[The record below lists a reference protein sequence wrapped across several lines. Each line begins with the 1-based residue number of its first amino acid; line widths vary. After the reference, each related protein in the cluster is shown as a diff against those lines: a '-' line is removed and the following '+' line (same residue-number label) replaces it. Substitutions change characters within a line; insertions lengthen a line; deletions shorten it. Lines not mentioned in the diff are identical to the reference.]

1 MGVLRKALLL
11 AITAG
16 AMTVSG
22 SRNGPITVGARGE
35 LSPQKLYSAQSKE
48 HYLSTE
54 DFTYIRPGFH
64 MAINGV
70 TIGTDNKPLVDLSF
84 TDDLGQPLDRLG
96 KVTPGALSAS
106 FVIAWLNPDT
116 FDYTSY
122 INTTAT
128 AAPPSTMVGNKATQA
143 TSDSGGT
150 WTDLD
155 IGHATYKFGK
165 AFPAGFDATKTTTL
179 GIYAT
184 RNTTA
189 IVGKSYY
196 ANAEFDFR
204 PDGQTVTAKWDLI
217 RNDACNTCH
226 DPISA
231 HGGSRQ
237 DVKLCVLCHNPG
249 STDPDT
255 GNTVD
260 FKVMIHKIHRGE
272 NLPSVVAKKPYVII
286 GHSQSVNDYS
296 TVAFPQEIRNCTTCH
311 SAAASGA
318 PAWYTQP
325 TRAACGS
332 CHDDLDFSTG
342 VGHAGGPYNDDAA
355 CVSCHAPQGD
365 REFDA
370 SIQGA
375 HTVPLKSKQLKG
387 FNAKIVSVDN
397 TTPGSKPTVKFQL
410 TNGDGSAVDPSTLG
424 SNLNLILGG
433 PTVDYGTGQNPPAQ
447 PFRERADK
455 SAFDGTTATYTFT
468 NAIPANATGTWVAS
482 IEARRTVTLS
492 PAPIKGPAT
501 VTEGATNPIFYI
513 AVTDSQ
519 PVPRRTAV
527 DLASCN
533 KCHDRLALHGGQRF
547 AIEEC
552 VICHNPNGTDAS
564 FRPAD
569 KGPVESIDFKR
580 MIHRIH
586 TGENLTQDFTIYGFN
601 GSVNN
606 FNEVRFPGDRR
617 DCQACHV
624 AGGYVVSEI
633 PPAGRLSTLTLRDYF
648 TPMGPTT
655 TACLG
660 CHDDQ
665 APAAHA
671 FVMTAPFGESCAACH
686 GQDADFAVDKVHAR

>member
-22 SRNGPITVGARGE
+22 SRNGPITVGPRGE
-35 LSPQKLYSAQSKE
+35 LSPQAMYSPQSKE

-54 DFTYIRPGFH
+54 DFTYVRPGFH
-64 MAINGV
+64 IAVNSV

-96 KVTPGALSAS
+96 NVTPGALSAS

-116 FDYTSY
+116 LDYASY

-143 TSDSGGT
+143 TGDSGGT

-165 AFPAGFDATKTTTL
+165 ALPAGFDATKTTTL

-196 ANAEFDFR
+196 ANAEYDFR
-204 PDGQTVTAKWDLI
+204 PDGQALTAKWDLI

-260 FKVMIHKIHRGE
+260 FKVMIHKIHDGE
-272 NLPSVVAKKPYVII
+272 KLPSVVAGKKYEII

-296 TVAFPQEIRNCTTCH
+296 TVAFPQDIRNCTTCH
-311 SAAASGA
+311 SAAAAGA
-318 PAWYTQP
+318 PAWYTEP

-342 VGHAGGPYNDDAA
+342 VGHAGGPYNDDTLCA
-355 CVSCHAPQGD
+355 SCHAPQGD
-365 REFDA
+365 REYDA
-370 SIQGA
+370 SIKGA
-375 HTVPLKSKQLKG
+375 HTVPLKSTQLKG
-387 FNAKIVSVDN
+387 FNAKIVSVTN
-397 TTPGSKPTVKFQL
+397 TTPGSKPTVQFQL

-424 SNLNLILGG
+424 SNLNLLLGG
-433 PTVDYGTGQNPPAQ
+433 PTFEYGTGATSPAQ

-455 SAFDGTTATYTFT
+455 ASFDGTTATYTFT
-468 NAIPANATGTWVAS
+468 NAIPATATGTWLVS

-501 VTEGATNPIFYI
+501 VTEGAINPIFYV
-513 AVTDSQ
+513 AVTDST
-519 PVPRRTAV
+519 PVARRTAV
-527 DLASCN
+527 DIAKCN
-533 KCHDRLALHGGQRF
+533 KCHDQLSLHGGQRL
-547 AIEEC
+547 AIAEC
-552 VICHNPNGTDAS
+552 VMCHNPNGDDSA

-586 TGENLTQDFTIYGFN
+586 SGENLTQDFTIYGFS
-601 GSVNN
+601 GSINN

-617 DCQACHV
+617 DCQQCHV
-624 AGGYVVSEI
+624 AGAYVVAEF
-633 PPAGRLSTLTLRDYF
+633 PPTDRLSTITLRDF
-648 TPMGPTT
+648 FSPQGPTT

-660 CHDDQ
+660 CHDDRS
-665 APAAHA
+665 PAAHA
-671 FVMTAPFGESCAACH
+671 FVNAAPFGEACAACH